1 MIHKLRF
8 PATLLDASV
17 QWKTTMRIARQ
28 RLLKAEAD
36 GYVFHIV
43 LPGSRKLYS
52 LTETGLHFVAL
63 YL

>member
-1 MIHKLRF
+1 MIHQLRF
-8 PATLLDASV
+8 PVT
-17 QWKTTMRIARQ
+17 I
-28 RLLKAEAD
+28 
-36 GYVFHIV
+36 